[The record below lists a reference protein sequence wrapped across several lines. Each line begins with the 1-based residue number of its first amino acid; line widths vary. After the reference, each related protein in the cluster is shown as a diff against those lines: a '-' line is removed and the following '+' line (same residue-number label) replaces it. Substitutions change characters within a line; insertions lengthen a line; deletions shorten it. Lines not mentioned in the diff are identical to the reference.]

1 MLWIFFLFP
10 SQRPRGPMGIE
21 VRGPAVIARRRS
33 CCFLCWPL
41 DVSANGESSW
51 RRPPTA
57 RGFRSG
63 METVAAAAS
72 HPSHLVFHPVVL
84 SLSPT
89 FLFCL
94 PCTHWQQ
101 VAPPPPTPPCKRMWC
116 AAEQVFAWGAKRPT
130 SRLLTVVPHCGRVFG
145 RSCMAAGALDRRTP
159 RRSPCPTPPDHLHL
173 LLVQYHQRIAHSRRH
188 TTSWLSAPIN
198 RTTTTSSVWSSVTL
212 SSAYKWRDCTTHF
225 SLFFFSGKRI
235 ASYSDVFGIK
245 WLIQFTSAGS
255 QWFCSSRRHC
265 SYRIL
270 VSFSLFFYK
279 FSLNVWWCRRAR
291 HFYDAMARLNPISQ

>member
-10 SQRPRGPMGIE
+10 SQRPWGPMGIE

-225 SLFFFSGKRI
+225 SLFFLRETNCKL
-235 ASYSDVFGIK
+235 FGRLWNQVINSVHINR
-245 WLIQFTSAGS
+245 L
-255 QWFCSSRRHC
+255 RV
-265 SYRIL
+265 IL
-270 VSFSLFFYK
+270 FITATLFLPHFGEFLTFFYK

-291 HFYDAMARLNPISQ
+291 HCSDAMARLNPISQ